1 MGKGMGEEMGEEVL
15 QFIEEQINHYKSLIN
30 GNLTKIKDYQDSI
43 DKWQEEINNRKSKIE
58 SLEKDRKLLGG
69 D

>member
-1 MGKGMGEEMGEEVL
+1 MGEEMGEEVL